1 MQKIISYVF
10 HPVLFPT
17 IGAVLFFI
25 IQPKYVPKELEY
37 SIISV
42 IFLST
47 YVIPVFFLLLLK
59 RKKTIESLHL
69 KTIEER
75 KFPILFFIILNLL
88 LGIRLLEFKLINLLA
103 ITFIATAISLIIVF
117 GLLYTKL
124 KTSLHTLAIGGLVGF
139 IIIVSIYFKI
149 RLLLLISG
157 IFLLFGIVSYS
168 RIKLKAHTQV
178 EIFLGFIIA
187 LIVQLATYYVW
198 TIS

>member
-1 MQKIISYVF
+1 
-10 HPVLFPT
+10 
-17 IGAVLFFI
+17 
-25 IQPKYVPKELEY
+25 
-37 SIISV
+37 
-42 IFLST
+42 
-47 YVIPVFFLLLLK
+47 VFFLLLLK

-103 ITFIATAISLIIVF
+103 ITFIATAISLVIVF
-117 GLLYTKL
+117 VLLYSKL

-139 IIIVSIYFKI
+139 VIIVSIHFKI
-149 RLLLLISG
+149 RLLLLISSM
-157 IFLLFGIVSYS
+157 FLLFGVVSYS

-187 LIVQLATYYVW
+187 LIVQLVTYYVW
-198 TIS
+198 NIL